1 MKNTLNIV
9 KERHSKKKK
18 AMGVFF
24 LFLLKQKSLNW
35 KYTK

>member
-9 KERHSKKKK
+9 KERHSKKKT
-18 AMGVFF
+18 MGVFF